1 MLGRTRALTRHAR
14 GFENEPVTRLL
25 ILLTLPEKIRMQYY
39 NGLLCEFPDLA
50 IDLVDH
56 HSKVDPYIGSADI
69 LLTFGAHMADH
80 VLEKGAKLKWIQ
92 ALGTGVDG
100 IVDRPPFREGVLV
113 TNMHGLHGDS
123 VPEAAVMLMLALARD
138 LPRAMRNRNAR
149 KWERYPSQL
158 LKGKTVGIFGVG
170 AIARSLAPKCK
181 SFGMKVIGITS
192 AVRGVEGFDRM
203 VRRDDLESVLGEL
216 DFLVLLTPYTPE
228 TRGIVGAK
236 VLAAMKPSAF
246 LVNLARG
253 GIVDEDALLAALRSR
268 RLAGAALDVFAEEP
282 LPDGHV
288 FWGMDNVIVTPH
300 LGGFHDQYAQ
310 EALPTVVDNFRKF
323 LSGDVAHMANV
334 VKR

>member
-1 MLGRTRALTRHAR
+1 M
-14 GFENEPVTRLL
+14 TRLL

-39 NGLLCEFPDLA
+39 NGLRSAFPELA

-56 HSKVDPYIGSADI
+56 HAKVDPFIGSADI

-80 VLEKGAKLKWIQ
+80 VLEKGARLRWIQ

-123 VPEAAVMLMLALARD
+123 VPEAAILLMLALARD

-158 LKGKTVGIFGVG
+158 LKGKTVGIFGLG
-170 AIARSLAPKCK
+170 AIARSLAPKCR
-181 SFGMKVIGITS
+181 SFGMTVVGITS
-192 AVRGVEGFDRM
+192 AVRGMEGFHR
-203 VRRDDLESVLGEL
+203 VVHRDELERTASEV
-216 DFLVLLTPYTPE
+216 DFLVLLTPYTAE

-253 GIVDEDALLAALRSR
+253 GIVDEDALLLALRER
-268 RLAGAALDVFAEEP
+268 RLAGAALDVFAQEP
-282 LPDGHV
+282 LPEDHP
-288 FWGMDNVIVTPH
+288 FWGLDNVIVTPH
-300 LGGFHDQYAQ
+300 LGGFHDQYAEQ
-310 EALPTVVDNFRKF
+310 ALPTVVENFRKF
-323 LSGDVAHMANV
+323 LAGDTAGMINV

>member
-1 MLGRTRALTRHAR
+1 M
-14 GFENEPVTRLL
+14 TRLL

-39 NGLLCEFPDLA
+39 KGLREAFPEMS

-80 VLEKGAKLKWIQ
+80 VLEKGKKLRWIQ

-100 IVDRPPFREGVLV
+100 IVDRPPFRKGVLV
-113 TNMHGLHGDS
+113 SNMHGLHGDS
-123 VPEAAVMLMLALARD
+123 VPEAAIMLMLALARD
-138 LPRAMRNRNAR
+138 LPRALRQRNAR

-170 AIARSLAPKCK
+170 AIARSLAPKCR
-181 SFGMKVIGITS
+181 SFGMTVVGITS
-192 AVRGVEGFDRM
+192 APRAMEGFDRM
-203 VRRDDLESVLGEL
+203 VHRDDLESAVREL

-228 TRGIVGAK
+228 THGIVGAK
-236 VLAAMKPSAF
+236 MLAAMKPSAF

-253 GIVDEDALLAALRSR
+253 GIVDEEALVGALREK
-268 RLAGAALDVFAEEP
+268 RLAGAALDVFAAEP
-282 LPDGHV
+282 LPEDHPL
-288 FWGMDNVIVTPH
+288 WSMDNVIVTPH
-300 LGGFHDQYAQ
+300 LGGFHDQYAE
-310 EALPTVVDNFRKF
+310 EALPTVVENFRKF
-323 LSGDVAHMANV
+323 LAGDLDKMKNV

>member
-1 MLGRTRALTRHAR
+1 M
-14 GFENEPVTRLL
+14 TRLL

-39 NGLLCEFPDLA
+39 KGLREAFPEMS

-80 VLEKGAKLKWIQ
+80 VLEKGKKLRWIQ

-123 VPEAAVMLMLALARD
+123 VPEAAIMLMLALARD
-138 LPRAMRNRNAR
+138 LPRAMRQRNAR

-192 AVRGVEGFDRM
+192 AVRGVEGIDRM
-203 VRRDDLESVLGEL
+203 VRRDDLDSVVGEL
-216 DFLVLLTPYTPE
+216 DFLVLLTPYTAE
-228 TRGIVGAK
+228 TRGIVGEK
-236 VLAAMKPSAF
+236 VIGAMKPSAF

-253 GIVDEDALLAALRSR
+253 GIVDEEALVGALRDK
-268 RLAGAALDVFAEEP
+268 RLAGAALDVFATEP
-282 LPDGHV
+282 LPEDHP
-288 FWGMDNVIVTPH
+288 FWSMDNVIVTPH
-300 LGGFHDQYAQ
+300 LGGFHDQYAE
-310 EALPTVVDNFRKF
+310 EALPTVVENFRKF
-323 LSGDVAHMANV
+323 LAGDLDNMKNV

>member
-1 MLGRTRALTRHAR
+1 MLVGSAMI
-14 GFENEPVTRLL
+14 RLL

-39 NGLLCEFPDLA
+39 RGLREAFPEMS

-69 LLTFGAHMADH
+69 LLTFGAHMADP
-80 VLEKGAKLKWIQ
+80 VLEKGKNLKWIQ

-138 LPRAMRNRNAR
+138 LPRAMRNRSAR

-181 SFGMKVIGITS
+181 SFGMRVVGITS
-192 AVRGVEGFDRM
+192 SVRSMGGFDRM
-203 VRRDDLESVLGEL
+203 VHRDEIATAVREL
-216 DFLVLLTPYTPE
+216 DFLVLLTPFTAE
-228 TRGIVGAK
+228 TRGIVGEK
-236 VLAAMKPSAF
+236 VIRAMKPSAF

-253 GIVDEDALLAALRSR
+253 GIVDEDALVSALREN
-268 RLAGAALDVFAEEP
+268 RLAGAALDVFATEP
-282 LPDGHV
+282 LPEGHPL
-288 FWGMDNVIVTPH
+288 WSMDNVIVTPH
-300 LGGFHDQYAQ
+300 LGGFHDQYAE
-310 EALPTVVDNFRKF
+310 EALPTVVENFRKF
-323 LSGDVAHMANV
+323 LAGDLDNMKNV

>member
-1 MLGRTRALTRHAR
+1 M
-14 GFENEPVTRLL
+14 RLL

-39 NGLLCEFPDLA
+39 NGLREAFPEMA
-50 IDLVDH
+50 IDIADH

-80 VLEKGAKLKWIQ
+80 VLEKGARLRWIQ

-123 VPEAAVMLMLALARD
+123 VPEAAILLMLALARD
-138 LPRAMRNRNAR
+138 LPRAMRNRTQR

-170 AIARSLAPKCK
+170 AIARSLAPKCR
-181 SFGMKVIGITS
+181 SFGMTVVGISTS
-192 AVRGVEGFDRM
+192 PRTMEGFDRM
-203 VRRDDLESVLGEL
+203 VHRDALELAVRDL
-216 DFLVLLTPYTPE
+216 DFMVLLTPYTAE
-228 TRGIVGAK
+228 THGIVGAR

-253 GIVDEDALLAALRSR
+253 GIVDEDALLLALREG
-268 RLAGAALDVFAEEP
+268 RLAGAALDVFATEP
-282 LPDGHV
+282 LPEAHPL
-288 FWGMDNVIVTPH
+288 WSMDNVIVTPH
-300 LGGFHDQYAQ
+300 LGGFHDQYAEQ
-310 EALPTVVDNFRKF
+310 ALPTVVENFRKF
-323 LSGDVAHMANV
+323 LAGDTAGMINV

>member
-1 MLGRTRALTRHAR
+1 
-14 GFENEPVTRLL
+14 VTRLL

-39 NGLLCEFPDLA
+39 NGLRSEFPDLA

-80 VLEKGAKLKWIQ
+80 VLEKGKKLRWIQ

-100 IVDRPPFREGVLV
+100 IVDRPPFREDVLV

-123 VPEAAVMLMLALARD
+123 VPEAAIMLMLALARD

-158 LKGKTVGIFGVG
+158 MKGKTVGIFGVG
-170 AIARSLAPKCK
+170 AIARSLAPKCR

-192 AVRGVEGFDRM
+192 AMRGVEGFDRM
-203 VRRDDLESVLGEL
+203 VRRDDLEATVGEL
-216 DFLVLLTPYTPE
+216 DFLVLLTPYTAE
-228 TRGIVGAK
+228 TRGIVGAR

-253 GIVDEDALLAALRSR
+253 GIVDEDALLRALSEK

-282 LPDGHV
+282 LPGDHP
-288 FWGMDNVIVTPH
+288 FWSMDNVIVTPH
-300 LGGFHDQYAQ
+300 LGGFHDQYAEQ
-310 EALPTVVDNFRKF
+310 ALPTVVDNFRKF
-323 LSGDVAHMANV
+323 LAGDMAHMANL

>member
-1 MLGRTRALTRHAR
+1 MS
-14 GFENEPVTRLL
+14 
-25 ILLTLPEKIRMQYY
+25 
-39 NGLLCEFPDLA
+39 

-80 VLEKGAKLKWIQ
+80 VLEKGKKLRWIQ

-123 VPEAAVMLMLALARD
+123 VPEAAIMLMLALARD
-138 LPRAMRNRNAR
+138 LPRAMRQRNAR

-192 AVRGVEGFDRM
+192 AVRGVEGIDRM
-203 VRRDDLESVLGEL
+203 VRRDDLDSVVGEL
-216 DFLVLLTPYTPE
+216 DFLVLLTPYTAE
-228 TRGIVGAK
+228 TRGIVGEK
-236 VLAAMKPSAF
+236 VIGAMKPSAF

-253 GIVDEDALLAALRSR
+253 GIVDEEALVGALRDK
-268 RLAGAALDVFAEEP
+268 RLAGAALDVFATEP
-282 LPDGHV
+282 LPENHP
-288 FWGMDNVIVTPH
+288 FWSMDNVIVTPH
-300 LGGFHDQYAQ
+300 LGGFHDQYAE
-310 EALPTVVDNFRKF
+310 EALPTVVENFRKF
-323 LSGDVAHMANV
+323 LAGDLDNMKNV

>member
-1 MLGRTRALTRHAR
+1 M
-14 GFENEPVTRLL
+14 TRLL

-39 NGLLCEFPDLA
+39 KGLREAFPEMS

-80 VLEKGAKLKWIQ
+80 VLEKGKKLRWIQ

-123 VPEAAVMLMLALARD
+123 VPEAAIMLMLALARD
-138 LPRAMRNRNAR
+138 LPRALRQRNAR

-170 AIARSLAPKCK
+170 AIARSLAPKCR
-181 SFGMKVIGITS
+181 SFGMTVVGITS
-192 AVRGVEGFDRM
+192 APRAMEGFDRM
-203 VRRDDLESVLGEL
+203 VHRDDLESAVREL

-228 TRGIVGAK
+228 THGIVGAK
-236 VLAAMKPSAF
+236 MLAAMKPSAF

-253 GIVDEDALLAALRSR
+253 GIVDEDALVGALREK
-268 RLAGAALDVFAEEP
+268 RLAGAALDVFAAEP
-282 LPDGHV
+282 LPEDHPL
-288 FWGMDNVIVTPH
+288 WSMDNVIVTPH
-300 LGGFHDQYAQ
+300 LGGFHDQYAE
-310 EALPTVVDNFRKF
+310 EALPTVVENFRKF
-323 LSGDVAHMANV
+323 LAGDLDKMKNV

>member
-1 MLGRTRALTRHAR
+1 MLVG
-14 GFENEPVTRLL
+14 PPMTRLL
-25 ILLTLPEKIRMQYY
+25 ILLTLPEKVRMQYY
-39 NGLLCEFPDLA
+39 QRLRSEFPELA

-80 VLEKGAKLKWIQ
+80 VLEKGAKLRWIQ

-100 IVDRPPFREGVLV
+100 IVDRPALRPGVLV

-123 VPEAAVMLMLALARD
+123 VPEAAIMLMLALARD

-158 LKGKTVGIFGVG
+158 LKGKTAGIFGVG
-170 AIARSLAPKCK
+170 AIAKALAPKCK

-203 VRRDDLESVLGEL
+203 VRRDDLQSVVGEL
-216 DFLVLLTPYTPE
+216 DFLVLLTPYTRE
-228 TRGIVGAK
+228 THGIVGER

-253 GIVDEDALLAALRSR
+253 GIVDEEALLAALRER
-268 RLAGAALDVFAEEP
+268 RLAGAALDVFAAEP
-282 LPDGHV
+282 LPEAHP
-288 FWGMDNVIVTPH
+288 FWDMDNVIVTPH
-300 LGGFHDQYAQ
+300 LGGFHDQYAE
-310 EALPTVVDNFRKF
+310 EALPTLVANFRTF
-323 LSGDVAHMANV
+323 LSGDTSGMANV
-334 VKR
+334 VRR

>member
-1 MLGRTRALTRHAR
+1 
-14 GFENEPVTRLL
+14 
-25 ILLTLPEKIRMQYY
+25 MQYY
-39 NGLLCEFPDLA
+39 QGLRDAFPEMT

-80 VLEKGAKLKWIQ
+80 VLEKGKKLKWIQ

-100 IVDRPPFREGVLV
+100 IVDRPPFRDGVLV

-138 LPRAMRNRNAR
+138 LPRAMRNRDAR

-181 SFGMKVIGITS
+181 SFGMTVIGITS
-192 AVRGVEGFDRM
+192 SVRSMDGFDRM
-203 VRRDDLESVLGEL
+203 VHRDELESTVRNL
-216 DFLVLLTPYTPE
+216 DFLVLLTPYTAE
-228 TRGIVGAK
+228 TRGIVGEK
-236 VLAAMKPSAF
+236 VIGAMKPSAF

-253 GIVDEDALLAALRSR
+253 GVVDEDALVSALREG
-268 RLAGAALDVFAEEP
+268 RLAGAALDVFATEP
-282 LPDGHV
+282 LPEGHPL
-288 FWGMDNVIVTPH
+288 WSMDKAIVTPH
-300 LGGFHDQYAQ
+300 LGGFHDQYAE
-310 EALPTVVDNFRKF
+310 EAMPTVVENFRKF
-323 LSGDVAHMANV
+323 LAGDLDNMKNV